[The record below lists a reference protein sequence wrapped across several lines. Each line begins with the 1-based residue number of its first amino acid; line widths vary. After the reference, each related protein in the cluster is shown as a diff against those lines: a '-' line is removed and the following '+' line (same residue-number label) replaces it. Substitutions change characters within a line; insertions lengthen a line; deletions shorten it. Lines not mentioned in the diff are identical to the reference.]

1 MKNIL
6 KSWKTSILGLVL
18 LSANVYYILFA
29 QADIMIFALL
39 LLVSFALF
47 FAPDDL
53 IRGVKRLIEKNQE
66 KEL

>member
-1 MKNIL
+1 MRNIL
-6 KSWKTSILGLVL
+6 KSWKTSLLGLAL
-18 LSANVYYILFA
+18 LGANVYYILFA
-29 QADIMIFALL
+29 QADIMIFSLL

-53 IRGVKRLIEKNQE
+53 VRGVKILIEKNQE